1 MSVLRASLLRRRGSG
16 AAALLSTPR
25 SSIWQAPLQAL
36 FGTSRARSPSVAS
49 STNAVSNK
57 KRSLAQQR
65 RQQELKDARWREFV
79 LALRTFYENEGHFA
93 VPPRFVVPAP
103 SPFPFKFSSV
113 QRGSGSSPAR
123 AAAAEAQGSDKTATV
138 VPHHLRPESW
148 AKELHGL
155 ALGLRVRTFIRAVE
169 RGAQKQS
176 VEQLAELQQ
185 LGFPWR
191 SWDAYHFENVTV
203 PALTT
208 YAQLEGDLFVP
219 QKFIVPYG
227 DLSWPRS
234 TWGVPLGIQVAKLR
248 KQRDQRALEQ
258 YHVDTLERMGF
269 VWKVRDAKWFQYF
282 LPGLRIFRELH
293 GHADVPL
300 AFVIPEQSSTGINGD
315 ESSDSVAVN
324 AWPQHLGGY
333 MLGRHVYMVRSGKY
347 SSQVEESRGEL
358 EALGFSFNLSETA
371 WLQTIF
377 PALRMFAEEFH
388 HCDVHQEFVVP
399 PTAPWPEK
407 AWGLKLGHTVK
418 SIRQGAYEDQ
428 VQAYHRE
435 LEQIDFIWNAKQRL
449 AMTVRQVV
457 LPAMATYRKLHGHVL
472 ISTDFAVPNNDA
484 AWPEPTRGFKLGHW
498 ITRARSGHVDVPGQL
513 RKELDQ
519 VGFVWRFND
528 ARWNE
533 ILLPSFRVYAQLNG
547 TCKGMSTKFHVPHE
561 LPYPEKAWGANLGG
575 AVWHMRNGDTY
586 VNDEE
591 KQLELRRLG
600 VL

>member
-1 MSVLRASLLRRRGSG
+1 MSIRLGSALRRRGTLL
-16 AAALLSTPR
+16 LLSTPR
-25 SSIWQAPLQAL
+25 MDAFQPLQQVL
-36 FGTSRARSPSVAS
+36 FSSSNHSLPP
-49 STNAVSNK
+49 STNSRK
-57 KRSLAQQR
+57 KRAGSALSRQHQR
-65 RQQELKDARWREFV
+65 RQELQDARWREFV
-79 LALRTFYENEGHFA
+79 LALRTFYENEKHFA

-103 SPFPFKFSSV
+103 SPFPFVFS
-113 QRGSGSSPAR
+113 
-123 AAAAEAQGSDKTATV
+123 AAVRRNAEDDSNANV

-148 AKELHGL
+148 SKELHGL
-155 ALGLRVRTFIRAVE
+155 ALGLKVRTFIRAVE
-169 RGAQKQS
+169 RGTQKQS

-191 SWDAYHFENVTV
+191 SWDAYFFENVTI
-203 PALTT
+203 PALET
-208 YAQLEGDLFVP
+208 YAALEGHLFVP
-219 QKFIVPYG
+219 QKFIVPHG
-227 DLSWPRS
+227 DVAWPRS
-234 TWGVPLGIQVAKLR
+234 TWGVPLGIHVAKLR
-248 KQRDQRALEQ
+248 KARDQNVLCQ
-258 YHVDTLERMGF
+258 DHVDALQQMGF

-282 LPGLRIFRELH
+282 LPGLWIFKELY

-300 AFVIPEQSSTGINGD
+300 AFVIPEQRGQDDGSST
-315 ESSDSVAVN
+315 EV
-324 AWPQHLGGY
+324 WPKHLGGY

-347 SSQVEESRGEL
+347 SSQVEESRSEL

-371 WLQTIF
+371 FSQTIF
-377 PALRMFAEEFH
+377 PALRVFAQEFH

-399 PTAPWPEK
+399 SYAPWPEK

-428 VQAYHRE
+428 VHTYRRE
-435 LEQIDFIWNAKQRL
+435 LEHLGFIWNAKQRL
-449 AMTVRQVV
+449 AMIVRQVV

-472 ISTDFAVPNNDA
+472 ISTDFVVPDNDA

-498 ITRARSGHVDVPGQL
+498 ITRARSGHVDVPIQL

-533 ILLPSFRVYAQLNG
+533 ILLPSFRIYAELYG

-561 LPYPEKAWGANLGG
+561 PPYPEKAWGANLGG

-591 KQLELRRLG
+591 KQRELRKLG

>member
-1 MSVLRASLLRRRGSG
+1 MMSVLCASLLRRRGG

-25 SSIWQAPLQAL
+25 AGIWQPQLQSL
-36 FGTSRARSPSVAS
+36 FSTSRARSPSVSNTTS
-49 STNAVSNK
+49 SSNNK
-57 KRSLAQQR
+57 KKRTLAQQHQQR

-79 LALRTFYENEGHFA
+79 LALRSFYDNEGHFA
-93 VPPRFVVPAP
+93 IPSRFIVPAP
-103 SPFPFKFSSV
+103 SPFPFKFSAAK
-113 QRGSGSSPAR
+113 RSPSTP
-123 AAAAEAQGSDKTATV
+123 QDQDKTPVV

-148 AKELHGL
+148 PKELHGL
-155 ALGLRVRTFIRAVE
+155 ALGLRVRTLVRAVE

-203 PALTT
+203 PALATF
-208 YAQLEGDLFVP
+208 AELEGDLFVP
-219 QKFIVPYG
+219 QKFVVPHG
-227 DLSWPRS
+227 DLAWPRA
-234 TWGVPLGIQVAKLR
+234 TWGVPLGIHVAKLR
-248 KQRDQRALEQ
+248 KQKDQGTLDSHHNDA
-258 YHVDTLERMGF
+258 LERMDF

-282 LPGLRIFRELH
+282 LPGLRVYKELY

-300 AFVIPEQSSTGINGD
+300 AFVVPD
-315 ESSDSVAVN
+315 EDSDAEK
-324 AWPQHLGGY
+324 AWPEHLGGY

-347 SSQVEESRGEL
+347 LSQVEESRGVL

-371 WLQTIF
+371 WSQTIF
-377 PALRMFAEEFH
+377 PALRVFAHEFH
-388 HCDVHQEFVVP
+388 HCDVHQDFVVP
-399 PTAPWPEK
+399 SQVPWPEK

-428 VQAYHRE
+428 VQAYRRD
-435 LEQIDFIWNAKQRL
+435 LEQVGFIWNAKQRL

-472 ISTDFAVPNNDA
+472 ISTDFVVPDNDA

-533 ILLPSFRVYAQLNG
+533 ILLPSFRAYAELNG

-561 LPYPEKAWGANLGG
+561 PPYPEKAWGANLGG

-591 KQLELRRLG
+591 KQRELRGLG

>member
-1 MSVLRASLLRRRGSG
+1 MSVLRASLLRRRGG
-16 AAALLSTPR
+16 ATALLSTSR
-25 SSIWQAPLQAL
+25 SSLWQPQLQLL
-36 FGTSRARSPSVAS
+36 FSTSRARSPSVSSSS
-49 STNAVSNK
+49 STCSNINTK
-57 KRSLAQQR
+57 KRSLAQQHQQR

-79 LALRTFYENEGHFA
+79 LALRTFYDNEGHFS

-103 SPFPFKFSSV
+103 SPFPFKFTPAK
-113 QRGSGSSPAR
+113 RGSSPPR
-123 AAAAEAQGSDKTATV
+123 VPEDQDGDNPAAV

-148 AKELHGL
+148 PKELHGL

-203 PALTT
+203 PALAT
-208 YAQLEGDLFVP
+208 YSKLEGNLFVP
-219 QKFIVPYG
+219 QKFIVPHG

-248 KQRDQRALEQ
+248 KQRHQRALEHH
-258 YHVDTLERMGF
+258 HVDALERMGF

-282 LPGLRIFRELH
+282 LPGLRIFKELH

-300 AFVIPEQSSTGINGD
+300 AFVIPERTNSSDGD
-315 ESSDSVAVN
+315 EDNDSAS

-371 WLQTIF
+371 WSQTIF
-377 PALRMFAEEFH
+377 PALRVFAQEFH
-388 HCDVHQEFVVP
+388 HCDVHQEFAVP
-399 PTAPWPEK
+399 STAPWPEK

-428 VQAYHRE
+428 VQAYHRN
-435 LEQIDFIWNAKQRL
+435 LEQIGFIWNAKQRL
-449 AMTVRQVV
+449 AMIVRQVV

-472 ISTDFAVPNNDA
+472 ISTDFVVPENDA

-533 ILLPSFRVYAQLNG
+533 ILLPSFRVYAHLNG

-561 LPYPEKAWGANLGG
+561 PPYPEKAWGANLGG

-591 KQLELRRLG
+591 KQRELRKLG

>member
-1 MSVLRASLLRRRGSG
+1 MSVLRASLLRRRGG

-25 SSIWQAPLQAL
+25 RSLWQPQLQLL
-36 FGTSRARSPSVAS
+36 FSTSRVRSPSVNSSS
-49 STNAVSNK
+49 STCSNINIK
-57 KRSLAQQR
+57 KRSLAQQHQQR

-79 LALRTFYENEGHFA
+79 LALRTFYDNEGHFA

-103 SPFPFKFSSV
+103 SPFPFKFTPV
-113 QRGSGSSPAR
+113 KRGSSPPR
-123 AAAAEAQGSDKTATV
+123 VAEAQDGDNPAAV
-138 VPHHLRPESW
+138 VPHHLRAESW
-148 AKELHGL
+148 PKELHGL

-185 LGFPWR
+185 LGFPWC
-191 SWDAYHFENVTV
+191 SWDAYYFENVTV
-203 PALTT
+203 PALAT
-208 YAQLEGDLFVP
+208 YSKLEGDLFVP
-219 QKFIVPYG
+219 QKFIVPHG
-227 DLSWPRS
+227 DLAWPRS

-248 KQRDQRALEQ
+248 KQRHQRALEHH
-258 YHVDTLERMGF
+258 HVDALERMGF

-282 LPGLRIFRELH
+282 LPGLRIFKELH

-300 AFVIPEQSSTGINGD
+300 AFVIPERTN
-315 ESSDSVAVN
+315 SSDGNEDNGSASV
-324 AWPQHLGGY
+324 WPQYLGGY

-371 WLQTIF
+371 WSQTIF
-377 PALRMFAEEFH
+377 PALRVFAQEFH

-399 PTAPWPEK
+399 SAAPWPEK

-428 VQAYHRE
+428 VQAYHRN
-435 LEQIDFIWNAKQRL
+435 LEQIGFIWNAKQRL

-457 LPAMATYRKLHGHVL
+457 LPAMATYRKLHGHVF
-472 ISTDFAVPNNDA
+472 ISTDFVVPENDA

-498 ITRARSGHVDVPGQL
+498 ITRARSGHVDAPSQL

-528 ARWNE
+528 TRWNE

-561 LPYPEKAWGANLGG
+561 SPYPEKAWGANLGG

-591 KQLELRRLG
+591 KQRELRKLG